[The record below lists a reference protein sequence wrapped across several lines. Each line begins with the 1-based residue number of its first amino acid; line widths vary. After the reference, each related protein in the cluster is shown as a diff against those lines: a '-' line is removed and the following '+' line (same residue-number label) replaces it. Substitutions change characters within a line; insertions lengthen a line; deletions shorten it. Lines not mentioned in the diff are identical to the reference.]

1 MNEPESSLKSGEPI
15 VSPFRVV
22 VPEVKDLER
31 TVASHDVGE
40 EVSLSSGPK
49 RLPPQDVLVIGRFR
63 RPWFLHERVAKRCA
77 TSGVANP
84 LRRGGF
90 ESTTAGT
97 EEPKEDVDE
106 DEVSLGMR
114 PPLAFFA
121 CVFSCV
127 FFFFFFRMFGFG
139 FLSSHS

>member
-1 MNEPESSLKSGEPI
+1 M
-15 VSPFRVV
+15 
-22 VPEVKDLER
+22 PEVKDLER

-106 DEVSLGMR
+106 DEVLSHRSCCSRLQR
-114 PPLAFFA
+114 L
-121 CVFSCV
+121 FS
-127 FFFFFFRMFGFG
+127 
-139 FLSSHS
+139 